1 MFIFRYGIDDFG
13 ICFCVFISSINIYND
28 GVYIFWVFVSNFD
41 VCGKGCWRIGDEFWS
56 IVVYVEYFYV

>member
-41 VCGKGCWRIGDEFWS
+41 VCGKGC
-56 IVVYVEYFYV
+56 